1 MKGTVLALLSCGF
14 FGLGYIF
21 RKVLVSGM
29 SPVVITAFTSVFSA
43 LILLFFMEAFHKI
56 RELRVL
62 HRRELWAIL
71 AVGFFSGFLAELI
84 FLVGLKG
91 AYVSNAVLLSRT
103 NPLFMALM
111 ATIVFKEKVSFHQ
124 ILGSLIMVFGLYVIA
139 TQGFAVGFSYRFG
152 DVLLI
157 SAGFL
162 WALGN
167 TIMKKY
173 LDHVPPEVILL
184 GKSIVGCGALI
195 FLFEENLVGAASISA
210 GTTVFFGV
218 FVFSFIL
225 AYLLW
230 YKALELTS
238 ECNVALTSLSI
249 PLFTIIFAH
258 LFLGEVLAGYQF
270 FGGALILLGLLVLEV
285 HLDQLASLK
294 NRAKIGRLLH
304 T

>member
-1 MKGTVLALLSCGF
+1 MKGSVLAFLSCAF

-21 RKVLVSGM
+21 RKLLVSSL

-43 LILLFFMEAFHKI
+43 LILLFFMEVFHKI
-56 RELRVL
+56 WELRVL
-62 HRRELWAIL
+62 HKREFWAII
-71 AVGFFSGFLAELI
+71 AVGFFSGFLAEVI

-111 ATIVFKEKVSFHQ
+111 ATVVFKEKVSFHQ
-124 ILGSLIMVFGLYVIA
+124 IAGSVIMIFGLFVIA
-139 TQGFAVGFSYRFG
+139 TQGFVLGFSYRIG
-152 DVLLI
+152 DLLLI

-184 GKSIVGCGALI
+184 GKSIVGCGALVFI
-195 FLFEENLVGAASISA
+195 FEEKLVTASSV
-210 GTTVFFGV
+210 TLNTVLFFGL
-218 FVFSFIL
+218 FVFSFIM

-238 ECNVALTSLSI
+238 ECNVALTSLSV
-249 PLFTIIFAH
+249 PLFTVIFAH
-258 LFLGEVLAGYQF
+258 LFLGEFIGGYQF
-270 FGGALILLGLLVLEV
+270 FGGALILFGLFVLEV
-285 HLDQLASLK
+285 HLDQIASLK
-294 NRAKIGRLLH
+294 NRVKIGRLLH
-304 T
+304 L